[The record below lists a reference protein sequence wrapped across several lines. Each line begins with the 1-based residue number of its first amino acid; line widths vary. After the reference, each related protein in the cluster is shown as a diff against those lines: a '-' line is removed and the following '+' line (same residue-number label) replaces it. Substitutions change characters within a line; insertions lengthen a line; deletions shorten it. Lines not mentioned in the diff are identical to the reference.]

1 MIGDTLPR
9 LANFR
14 KYYEIHINVVR
25 TSVGYTLVMNAETAK
40 RQFLEHIEIER
51 GRAVKTIE
59 NYDRYLSR
67 YFTQMHITS
76 VSDIT
81 EQNVREFRLWLNRQ
95 PGSGSDSMK
104 RRTQNY
110 YMIALRAFL
119 KFLRKR
125 DIEAISPEKIELAKL
140 PERQLD
146 LITSNEL
153 RRLLAAPRDAFEKE
167 KDAHKAIA
175 YLRDAAILEMLFS
188 TGLRVSELCSL
199 NSDIDL
205 TRDELSVRGK
215 GEKVRVVFLSS
226 AAKEAVKDYLRA
238 RKDMEEALFVDGR
251 PNKLHRITPR
261 DVQRHL
267 KTYVARAGITSIVT
281 PHTLRHAFAT
291 DLLSN
296 GADIRSVQQL
306 LGHASINTT
315 QIYTHVTDSHLREIH
330 KKYHSKS

>member
-1 MIGDTLPR
+1 
-9 LANFR
+9 
-14 KYYEIHINVVR
+14 
-25 TSVGYTLVMNAETAK
+25 MNAEAAK
-40 RQFLEHIEIER
+40 RQFLEYIEIER

-67 YFTQMHITS
+67 YFTHMGIKN

-81 EQNVREFRLWLNRQ
+81 EQNVRDFRLWLNRQ
-95 PGSGSDSMK
+95 PGTKADSMK

-125 DIEAISPEKIELAKL
+125 DINAISPEKIELAKL

-146 LITSNEL
+146 LITSAEL
-153 RRLLAAPRDAFEKE
+153 ERLMKAPGEALAKE
-167 KDAHKAIA
+167 TDENKKVA
-175 YLRDAAILEMLFS
+175 YLRDRAILELLFS

-215 GEKVRVVFLSS
+215 GEKVRVVFLSLT
-226 AAKEAVKDYLRA
+226 AKEAVRDYLKA

-251 PNKLHRITPR
+251 PNSPHRITPR
-261 DVQRHL
+261 DIQRHL
-267 KTYVARAGITSIVT
+267 KTYVARAGITNVVT
-281 PHTLRHAFAT
+281 PHTLRHVFAT

-315 QIYTHVTDSHLREIH
+315 QIYTHITDSHLREIH
-330 KKYHSKS
+330 KKFHGKNRN

>member
-1 MIGDTLPR
+1 
-9 LANFR
+9 
-14 KYYEIHINVVR
+14 
-25 TSVGYTLVMNAETAK
+25 MNAEAAK
-40 RQFLEHIEIER
+40 RQFLEYIEIER

-59 NYDRYLSR
+59 NYDRYLTR
-67 YFTQMHITS
+67 YFEQMHIKS
-76 VSDIT
+76 VADIT

-95 PGSGSDSMK
+95 AGSTQHTGNVGSGTMK

-146 LITSNEL
+146 LITPSEL
-153 RRLLAAPRDAFEKE
+153 ERLMQTPKDAFAKE
-167 KDAHKAIA
+167 KDPDKARN
-175 YLRDAAILEMLFS
+175 YLRDGAILELLFS
-188 TGLRVSELCSL
+188 TGLRVSELCAL

-226 AAKEAVKDYLRA
+226 AAKQSMRDYLKA
-238 RKDMEEALFVDGR
+238 RNDMEEALFVDGR
-251 PNKLHRITPR
+251 QNKLHRISPR
-261 DVQRHL
+261 DIQRHL
-267 KTYVARAGITSIVT
+267 KSYVARAGITNVVT

-315 QIYTHVTDSHLREIH
+315 QIYTHITDSHLREIH
-330 KKYHSKS
+330 KKFHGKNRT

>member
-1 MIGDTLPR
+1 MD
-9 LANFR
+9 AQ
-14 KYYEIHINVVR
+14 
-25 TSVGYTLVMNAETAK
+25 AAK
-40 RQFLEHIEIER
+40 RQFLEYIEIER
-51 GRAVKTIE
+51 GRAVKTVE
-59 NYDRYLSR
+59 NYDHYLSR
-67 YFTQMHITS
+67 FFEQMNIKKTG
-76 VSDIT
+76 DIS

-95 PGSGSDSMK
+95 RGTKSDSMK

-125 DIEAISPEKIELAKL
+125 DIDAISPEKIELAKL
-140 PERQLD
+140 PERQID
-146 LITSNEL
+146 LITSAEL
-153 RRLLAAPRDAFEKE
+153 DRLMRAPTDALAKE
-167 KDAHKAIA
+167 TDEHKKIA
-175 YLRDAAILEMLFS
+175 YLRDQAILELLFS

-199 NSDIDL
+199 NADIDL

-215 GEKVRVVFLSS
+215 GEKVRVVFLSQT
-226 AAKEAVKDYLRA
+226 AKDAVRAYIKA

-251 PNKLHRITPR
+251 ADKPHRITPR
-261 DVQRHL
+261 DIQRHL
-267 KTYVARAGITSIVT
+267 KAYVARAGITSVVT

-315 QIYTHVTDSHLREIH
+315 QIYTHITDSHLREIH
-330 KKYHSKS
+330 KKFHGKNRV